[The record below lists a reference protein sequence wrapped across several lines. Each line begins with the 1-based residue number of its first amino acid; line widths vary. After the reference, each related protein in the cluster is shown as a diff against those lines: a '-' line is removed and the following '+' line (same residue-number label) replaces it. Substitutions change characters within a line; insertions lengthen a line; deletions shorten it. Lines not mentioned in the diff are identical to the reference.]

1 MGECM
6 TQKEQRL
13 KSRIEA
19 WTKEQQPLLKT
30 SSLYSWLRLAS
41 VILALGLSIYADQ
54 TKTQLG
60 FILAGVLLIFFVIL
74 VIKHSELKQK
84 LRRLHALISIA
95 EKLIR
100 RIDGSWTS
108 EQASSICEDDDTLS
122 YDLDLFGSASLY
134 EYINM
139 CATPFG
145 KKRLQ
150 ALLKGEE
157 DDLTSVL
164 KRQKAVKELL
174 AQEEFLW
181 QYESGSI
188 LFQEDCMKIND
199 DNFTMLLNYGTTKQ
213 ATFPKLLLYVSI
225 LMAILTLSFLV
236 LGMLSILPY
245 GYCAVLMLLNVIIS
259 LLVSGKSG
267 GALSNTKSL
276 VRILKDYQVMF
287 LAIKDCEFHDKT
299 LCKYSDIMKQGLT
312 GIQKLNH
319 VMDLVAVRHNVL
331 SYFLLAALVQIDIPC
346 IIALEA
352 WKRNYGTHMEEW
364 LYAAGEME
372 ALVSLS
378 VIAQVKETICFPELL
393 EKDEPILAVSDA
405 CHPLIKESEAVAN
418 SVSLTNGS
426 MIITGSNMSGKT
438 TFLRTLGI
446 TMMLTRAGAPVC
458 ASKMSTTLMEVY
470 TSMRVK
476 DDVKEGIS
484 TFYAELLRIRNMMDA
499 TKNKKQMLVLIDE
512 IFKGTNS
519 ADRILCAKT
528 AITKLHLPWVMTL
541 VSTHDFELCA
551 LSEDEQVKA
560 HNYHFS
566 EYYVGDEIKFDYTL
580 KDGRCTSTNAKE
592 LMRLAGI
599 I

>member
-6 TQKEQRL
+6 TQKEQQL
-13 KSRIEA
+13 HNRIEV
-19 WTKEQQPLLKT
+19 WTKEQQPLLRT
-30 SSLYSWLRLAS
+30 SSLYSWLRVAS
-41 VILALGLSIYADQ
+41 IVLALGLSIYADQ
-54 TKTQLG
+54 TKTQFG
-60 FILAGVLLIFFVIL
+60 FALAGILLVFFVIL
-74 VIKHSELKQK
+74 VIKHSELKRK

-100 RIDGSWTS
+100 RIDGTWTK

-150 ALLKGEE
+150 ALLHGE
-157 DDLTSVL
+157 DDDLASVV
-164 KRQKAVKELL
+164 KRQKAIQELL
-174 AQEEFLW
+174 GQEDFLW
-181 QYESGSI
+181 QYESGSV
-188 LFQEDCMKIND
+188 LFQEDCMKVND
-199 DNFTMLLNYGTTKQ
+199 DNFMLLLEYGTTKQ
-213 ATFPKLLLYVSI
+213 ETFPKVILYFSLTMSFVTLLTLLLGV
-225 LMAILTLSFLV
+225 
-236 LGMLSILPY
+236 LSILPY
-245 GYCAVLMLLNVIIS
+245 GYCAVLMLLNMIVS
-259 LLVSGKSG
+259 LLISGRSG
-267 GALSNTKSL
+267 GALSFTKNL
-276 VRILKDYQVMF
+276 ERILKDYQVMF
-287 LAIKDCEFHDKT
+287 LSIKYCEFHDET
-299 LCKYSDIMKQGLT
+299 LCSYSDVMKQGLV
-312 GIQKLNH
+312 GIQKLNR
-319 VMDLVAVRHNVL
+319 VMDLIAVRHNIL
-331 SYFLLAALVQIDIPC
+331 AYFILAALVQIDIPC
-346 IIALEA
+346 VIALEA
-352 WKRNYGTHMEEW
+352 WKRKFGTHMEEW

-378 VIAQVKETICFPELL
+378 VIAQVKETVCFPVLL
-393 EKDEPILAVSDA
+393 ENANPILEVSDV

-458 ASKMSTTLMEVY
+458 ASKMSTTLMGVY

-580 KDGRCTSTNAKE
+580 KDGRCKSTNAKE

>member
-1 MGECM
+1 MGEFM
-6 TQKEQRL
+6 TQKEQQL
-13 KSRIEA
+13 HNRIEV
-19 WTKEQQPLLKT
+19 WTQQQKPLLTT
-30 SSLYSWLRLAS
+30 SSIYSLLRVS
-41 VILALGLSIYADQ
+41 SIVLALGLSIYADQ
-54 TKTQLG
+54 TKTQFG
-60 FILAGVLLIFFVIL
+60 FALAGILLIFFVIL
-74 VIKHSELKQK
+74 VIKHSELKRK

-100 RIDGSWTS
+100 RIDGTWTK

-134 EYINM
+134 DYINM

-150 ALLKGEE
+150 ALLHGED
-157 DDLTSVL
+157 DDLTSVM
-164 KRQKAVKELL
+164 KRQKAIQELL
-174 AQEEFLW
+174 GQEDFLW

-188 LFQEDCMKIND
+188 LFQEDCMKVND
-199 DNFTMLLNYGTTKQ
+199 ENFMLLLEYGTTKQ
-213 ATFPKLLLYVSI
+213 ETFPKVILYLSLTMSFVTLLTLLLGV
-225 LMAILTLSFLV
+225 
-236 LGMLSILPY
+236 LSILPY
-245 GYCAVLMLLNVIIS
+245 GYSAVLMLLNMIVS
-259 LLVSGKSG
+259 LLISGRSG
-267 GALSNTKSL
+267 GALSFTKNL
-276 VRILKDYQVMF
+276 ERILKDYQVMF
-287 LAIKDCEFHDKT
+287 LAIKDCEFHDET
-299 LCKYSDIMKQGLT
+299 LCSYSDVMKQGLV
-312 GIQKLNH
+312 GIQKLNR
-319 VMDLVAVRHNVL
+319 VMDLIAVRHNIL
-331 SYFLLAALVQIDIPC
+331 AYFILAALVQIDIPC
-346 IIALEA
+346 VIALEA
-352 WKRNYGTHMEEW
+352 WKRNYGTHIEEW

-378 VIAQVKETICFPELL
+378 VIAQVKETVCFPVLL
-393 EKDEPILAVSDA
+393 EDANPILEVSDV

-458 ASKMSTTLMEVY
+458 ASKMSTTLMGVY